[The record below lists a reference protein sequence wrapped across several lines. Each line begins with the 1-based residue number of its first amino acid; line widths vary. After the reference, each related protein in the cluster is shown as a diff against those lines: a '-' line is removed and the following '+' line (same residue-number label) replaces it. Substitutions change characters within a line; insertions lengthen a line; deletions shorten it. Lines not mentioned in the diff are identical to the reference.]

1 MGTLYFELMFEK
13 SVVFIM
19 GISDYSNNN
28 RAYNS
33 NSCAFINYVRKTW
46 VHVVIRRS
54 KLEYN
59 QEPISQITLTIEG
72 KCAIC

>member
-1 MGTLYFELMFEK
+1 MIIVTITGHIIPT
-13 SVVFIM
+13 
-19 GISDYSNNN
+19 
-28 RAYNS
+28 
-33 NSCAFINYVRKTW
+33 SCAFINYVRKTW